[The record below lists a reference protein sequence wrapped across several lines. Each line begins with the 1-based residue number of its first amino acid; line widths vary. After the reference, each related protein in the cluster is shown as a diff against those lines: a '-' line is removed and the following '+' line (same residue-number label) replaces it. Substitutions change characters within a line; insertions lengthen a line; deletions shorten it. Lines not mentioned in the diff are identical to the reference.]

1 MGMQKLYAPMLKKT
15 IRPKSKNR
23 DKHSKL
29 IVSETKSPWPFT
41 LFIKFSPLL
50 YYDIL

>member
-15 IRPKSKNR
+15 IGPKSKTGT
-23 DKHSKL
+23 KHSKL
-29 IVSETKSPWPFT
+29 IFSETKSPWPST

-50 YYDIL
+50 CYDIL